1 VTSTPEHLVQLLIAE
16 GIRDPRVLQAFREVP
31 REAFVPAK
39 FREVAYMDR
48 PIPIPRDQVTTQPS
62 LVARMVEALDIR
74 SDDHVLEIGTGYGFQ
89 TAILAK
95 LARFVWS
102 VERHPDL
109 AEAARENLAKAGITN
124 VEVVEGDGTL
134 GLAEHAPYDAVIVSA
149 AFPHVPPPLA
159 DQLRIGGRLVQPV
172 GPGGGEE
179 VVLFGKTA
187 EGLIRCRHL
196 TWARF
201 VRLFGRHGFEEA

>member
-1 VTSTPEHLVQLLIAE
+1 VTPTPEHLVQLLIAE
-16 GIRDPRVLQAFREVP
+16 GIGDRRLLQAFREVR

-39 FREVAYMDR
+39 FREVAYTDQ
-48 PIPIPRDQVTTQPS
+48 PIPIPRDQVTSQPS

-74 SDDHVLEIGTGYGFQ
+74 SDDQVLEIGTGYGFQ
-89 TAILAK
+89 TAILAN

-102 VERHPDL
+102 IERYQDL

-149 AFPHVPPPLA
+149 AFLQVPPPLA

-172 GPGGGEE
+172 GPGGSDE
-179 VVLFGKTA
+179 VVLFSKPA
-187 EGLIRCRHL
+187 EGLVRRQRL